1 MSTLGIDLGATNTKL
16 VVLHDDDRIETLES
30 FPTGGELGHDAAIAR
45 LVERVDDVLADRR
58 VSAIGVGTPG
68 LFDDDGVVTI
78 FTNLPGQW
86 IGVPLLS
93 ILESAWGLSVRLI
106 NDARAFTLAEGTLGA
121 GKGARVMAGLTL
133 GTGVG
138 GGILIDGELFHGAS
152 GVAGEIAH
160 QTVEP
165 DGLLCGCGNR
175 GCAEAAARAGT
186 LIDATG
192 RPTLEDVYRGRREGD
207 PASVAAVE
215 RAAAAL
221 GTALANVITVVGP
234 EVIVIGGGVV
244 AALGDEVLDPI
255 REATLARVTLV
266 DHDRVRIVAASL
278 GSEAGAVGAAVTA
291 R

>member
-207 PASVAAVE
+207 RASVAAVE

>member
-207 PASVAAVE
+207 RASAAAVE